1 MPPNP
6 TSNAMANQVINEMR
20 ALYGA
25 RFTQQWQGLTPRELK
40 SSWETHLHGLQEA
53 EVMAGLQAC
62 LSRDW
67 PPTLPEFLRLC
78 RPWLHPE
85 AAYHEAVAGL
95 AARRRGEPG
104 RWSHPAVYWAAVAAS
119 THDLLNSTYG
129 AMKARWER
137 AYADSLQQT
146 RWDPVPPVV
155 PELAAPVHDRAAR
168 ARAEAALARIL
179 ATQTQAPRGDRD
191 SRAWARQI
199 LTEQA
204 RGGGK
209 RYSTGVLEMAGRALA
224 IEAGARL
231 DGVHTSPGRRA
242 DAARAFDSRR
252 P

>member
-1 MPPNP
+1 MPPHP
-6 TSNAMANQVINEMR
+6 TTDVMASLVINEMR

-40 SSWETHLHGLQEA
+40 SAWEAHLQGLEEA

-137 AYADSLQQT
+137 AYADSLKQR
-146 RWDPVPPVV
+146 RWDPVPPIV
-155 PELAAPVHDRAAR
+155 PELAAPAHDRAAR

-179 ATQTQAPRGDRD
+179 AAQTHAPRADRD

-204 RGGGK
+204 RRGGK
-209 RYSTGVLEMAGRALA
+209 RYSACVLEMAGRALA
-224 IEAGARL
+224 IEAGHRS
-231 DGVHTSPGRRA
+231 DGAHASMGRRA
-242 DAARAFDSRR
+242 GVARAVEGRW